1 VIRVLCC
8 ISVFLIGSLLWAT
21 PINETTPGPIF
32 KNDSISAYRYQKTYI
47 LPELNSIIL
56 KTSKE
61 VSEMLL
67 TNPGGVSAGLQLWLK
82 ADTGVSTDIS
92 SDSGVWSDQ
101 SGQNNHASNSGAN
114 LSNDG
119 SGTPSIIY
127 NTNSN
132 LINFNPN
139 LNFNFEQLKVSLDIN
154 PSAIGDMDIYVVVN
168 GNNAILGN
176 DNGGVDRS
184 IAPNRV
190 SNGDDIKDYFF
201 SSGDTR
207 YNNQLKMI
215 HYSYGATSNAAA
227 TSVINVNSKLIKTF
241 TEQNSNGGYT
251 DLYIGNAGGIGSFSG
266 QIAEIIIY
274 DNNLTGDSKSKVD
287 TYLSIKYG
295 LSFDNATTTDYISSD
310 GTLIFDASAN
320 SGFTTGVFGLGRD
333 DDSSLNQK
341 ISKNGGSDLLVA
353 LQNNFNLA
361 NNSGSRTVNH
371 TNNNQYLIISNN
383 GLANT
388 SDSDDVNADT
398 FESRFRRI
406 WKVNLTGDF
415 DQDVALRFDAFGGSV
430 PANERYLL
438 TDDDGDFSNGGTV
451 NEGVLATNKTI
462 SGVRFTS
469 ARPYFTIAK
478 ISTLTDPGLLGFD
491 NIDKLYTDVDFTY
504 DSPTTSS
511 NGTITYSSS
520 NTSTAEI
527 DSSTGIVSIQGV
539 GTTIISAI
547 QAATDTYKSG
557 TITATLTVNK
567 ADLTITAN
575 NESKT
580 YDGNVFLG
588 TYSITGSGFRFGEDI
603 SNLGGSLSFSGAAIT
618 ATSAGAHIITPGG
631 YSSNNY
637 SFNYVNGSLLI
648 NKKSLIISGITASEK
663 QYDGNTTA
671 TTNILNAVYDGL
683 ETGGDVGLLI
693 STGVFDTKDVGTGKT
708 VTLTNTYG
716 GTDLGNYT
724 IVDQT
729 STTANILAND
739 NVLDFDGANDY
750 LLLPQAISSNLSS
763 NLFTIEGFV
772 KLTSYNSSNRQVFF
786 AARHSSTSDRCIF
799 YVESGT
805 PTIKVFLSQGG
816 SSNFIGES
824 DEISINK
831 WYHYALVKDGPS
843 SFKFYINGALVSSGI
858 TPGTES
864 AIDVDQEPVMGSD
877 YYPGPTLRSNYF
889 SGQLDEFRI
898 WNEARSLTDIQNNF
912 NNKLTGS
919 ESNLFLYYPF
929 DQGIP
934 GGDNSSITS
943 VLDNA
948 ASENAAINNFT
959 KNGASSNFVANDRSA
974 LKATTSLTISGT
986 TKVYG
991 DPDFTLSL
999 SSTSTGTITYTSSDP
1014 SIATIN
1020 SSTGSITI
1028 TGVGTTTITA
1038 TQSETDS
1045 YESATAI
1052 ASLTVQAKALSLTL
1066 TGTISKVYD
1075 GDVLATLQAENYVLS
1090 GFITGESATVNN
1102 FIGDYDTASVGVNKI
1117 VYVDLLAADFT
1128 TASGTDIGNYTFAST
1143 VSNTIGIISKKALDI
1158 KGVVVLDKVYD
1169 GTTDATLSLSG
1180 INYNGL
1186 VNSDNIGYTTTAA
1199 FSDKHVGDHKSVFLT
1214 ETATGPDIG
1223 NYSITFQATTT
1234 ASITAKTMTVTGF
1247 VAADKAYDATR
1258 TATVTFSSLTYDGL
1272 VFGDTVSVAS
1282 AGGLFDTKSVGVNK
1296 SVALT
1301 VTYTGVD
1308 KDNYNIQTQP
1318 STTASITGKVAYL
1331 TGSSGVNKVYDDNI
1345 SLPSGVSGY
1354 GLLTGVVAG
1363 DNVTVNGI
1371 AAYDSKNAGSR
1382 TIVPGGVTLIGT
1394 EASNYSL
1401 NWINGSGTISTRT
1414 LTVTARDDAKFVT
1427 QTDVVGYN
1435 GATVVGFISDDNI
1448 AADLT
1453 GTLSIARTNAGTETA
1468 GTYTNV
1474 LSPAGYSAI
1483 NYSITYVPGTFTIV
1497 PADALLVT
1505 VSNTT
1510 MVYGNTPNSSVL
1522 SGKYF
1527 SSTSST
1533 VVTLASPSFSEG
1545 TYTFNDG
1552 VGGTA
1557 RFGLT
1562 LSPDLKSSANFYQV
1576 GAYAVAATNI
1586 VETSSNF
1593 SDLITVV
1600 GTLEVT
1606 PKSVTASPS
1615 TVVKNYD
1622 GTTAMTGMSLTFSGT
1637 FSADVLNATGSGY
1650 FSDAQAG
1657 AAKTYHLS
1665 GVSLS
1670 GIDASN
1676 YTLSNA
1682 GTFSGTTGVI
1692 LKIPLQI
1699 RANDASKV
1707 YDGNPYSG
1715 GNGVT
1720 YNGFISGE
1728 SSDQLSGPL
1737 TYLGSSQGATA
1748 VGTYVIQP
1756 GGFTANNYTLSYVNG
1771 SLVIEAGDTDGDG
1784 ILDLNDN
1791 CPTVVNVDQA
1801 DLDADGLGD
1810 VCDTDIDGDGFTN
1823 TVEVSCGTDPRNA
1836 ISKPEDTDGDGIADC
1851 VDPDIDNDTILNA
1864 NDNCVYTPNTDQVD
1878 FDGDGVGDLCDADMD
1893 GDGFTNT
1900 VEEDCGTDPRDF
1912 FDTPMDTDGDGLA
1925 NCFDPDDD
1933 NDGQTDV
1940 HEAACGSDPLDSSN
1954 LSPDYDSDGIPDC
1967 VDPDSDNDGCL
1978 NEVDAFPLDETE
1990 CEDTDGDGTGN
2001 NEDQDDDNDGQTDID
2016 ENNCDSDPLDAL
2028 DRSIDTDSDGIPDCL
2043 DPDDDNDGQSDLHE
2057 EACGSDPIDAA
2068 SLSPDFDS
2076 DGIPD
2081 CLDPDDDNDGCLD
2094 LSDAFPLDASECLDT
2109 DQDGLGNN
2117 KDTDDDNDGQLD
2129 AHEEDCGSDALD
2141 YNSLSLDYDADGI
2154 PDCID
2159 PDIDGDGCLNFEDA
2173 FPYNPLECA
2182 DSDGD
2187 GLGDNEDPDDNNDG
2201 CADTD
2206 LCISELLT
2214 PNEPGL
2220 ESVWLIQNITQY
2232 SSAYVRVFDRH
2243 RQLVFE
2249 QQGYKSDWDGK
2260 YQKSKKP
2267 LPAGPYYYIVQ
2278 LNDGSAERTGW
2289 LYITY

>member
-1 VIRVLCC
+1 MNRVLWC
-8 ISVFLIGSLLWAT
+8 ISVFFIGSLLFAAPIKDVT
-21 PINETTPGPIF
+21 PDPIF
-32 KNDSISAYRYQKTYI
+32 KNDSISAYGYQKAYI
-47 LPELNSIIL
+47 LPELNPAIL
-56 KTSKE
+56 KISKE

-67 TNPGGVSAGLQLWLK
+67 ADPGGVSLGLQLWLK
-82 ADTGVSTDIS
+82 ADAGVSSDINT
-92 SDSGVWSDQ
+92 DSGVWSDQ
-101 SGQNNHASNSGAN
+101 SGQNNHANNSGTN
-114 LSNDG
+114 LSSNG
-119 SGTPSIIY
+119 SGTPSITY
-127 NTNSN
+127 NTTSN
-132 LINFNPN
+132 LINYNPN
-139 LNFNFEQLKVSLDIN
+139 LAFNFEQLKVGLDIN
-154 PSAIGDMDIYVVVN
+154 PLAIGDMDIYVVVD

-176 DNGGVDRS
+176 ENGGVDRS

-190 SNGDDIKDYFF
+190 SNGVDIQDYFF
-201 SSGDTR
+201 GSGDSR
-207 YNNQLKMI
+207 YNDQLKII
-215 HYSYGATSNAAA
+215 HYSFGATSNASA
-227 TSVINVNSKLIKTF
+227 TSFINVNNKLIKTF

-251 DLYIGNAGGIGSFSG
+251 DLYIGNAGSVGSFSG

-274 DNNLTGDSKSKVD
+274 DQNLTGVNKSKVD
-287 TYLSIKYG
+287 SYLSLKYG
-295 LSFDNATTTDYISSD
+295 ISLDNAITTDYISSN
-310 GTLIFDASAN
+310 GTLVFDASAN
-320 SGFTTGVFGLGRD
+320 SGYTTGIFGLGRD

-341 ISKNGGSDLLVA
+341 ISNNGGSDLLVA
-353 LQNNFNLA
+353 LQNNFSLV

-371 TNNNQYLIISNN
+371 TNNNQHLIISNN

-388 SDSDDVNADT
+388 SDSDDVNTDT
-398 FESRFRRI
+398 FESRFRRV
-406 WKVNLTGDF
+406 WKVNLAGGF
-415 DQDVALRFDAFGGSV
+415 DQDVALRFDAFGSSV
-430 PANERYLL
+430 PANQRHLL

-451 NEGVLATNKTI
+451 DEGVLATNKTI
-462 SGVRFTS
+462 SGIRLTN

-478 ISTLTDPGLLGFD
+478 ISSLSDPGLSGFD
-491 NIDKLYTDVDFTY
+491 NTTKVYTDVDFTY
-504 DSPTTSS
+504 DTPTTSS
-511 NGTITYSSS
+511 TGTITYSSEDNS
-520 NTSTAEI
+520 IASIN
-527 DSSTGIVSIQGV
+527 SSTGVVSIKGV
-539 GTTIISAI
+539 GATIITAS
-547 QAATDTYKSG
+547 QEVTDTYKSG
-557 TITATLTVNK
+557 TITATLTVSK
-567 ADLTITAN
+567 AGLTITAN

-580 YDGNVFLG
+580 YDGNAFLG
-588 TYSITGSGFRFGEDI
+588 TYSITSSGFRSGEDI

-671 TTNILNAVYDGL
+671 TINILNADYAGL
-683 ETGGDVGLLI
+683 ETGDDVGLLI

-729 STTANILAND
+729 STTASILAND

-763 NLFTIEGFV
+763 SLFTIEGFV

-786 AARHSSTSDRCIF
+786 VARNSAANDRCVF
-799 YVESGT
+799 YIESGT

-831 WYHYALVKDGPS
+831 WYHYALVKDGS
-843 SFKFYINGALVSSGI
+843 ESFKFYINGALVESGTTVGVNTI
-858 TPGTES
+858 SVNQAP
-864 AIDVDQEPVMGSD
+864 IMGSD
-877 YYPGPTLRSNYF
+877 YYPGPSSRSNYF

-898 WNEARSLTDIQNNF
+898 WNEARSLTDIQNNI

-948 ASENAAINNFT
+948 GSENATLNNFT

-974 LKATTSLTISGT
+974 LKATPSFTISGT
-986 TKVYG
+986 TKIYG
-991 DPDFTLSL
+991 DPDFTLSV
-999 SSTSTGTITYTSSDP
+999 SSTSTGTITYTSSD
-1014 SIATIN
+1014 SSVATIN

-1028 TGVGTTTITA
+1028 TGVGTTSITA
-1038 TQSETDS
+1038 AQTETDS

-1066 TGTISKVYD
+1066 TGTVSKVYD

-1128 TASGTDIGNYTFAST
+1128 TAIGTDIGNYTFPST
-1143 VSNTIGIISKKALDI
+1143 VSNTIGIISKKSLEI

-1180 INYNGL
+1180 INYDGL
-1186 VNSDNIGYTTTAA
+1186 VNSDNLGYTTTAA
-1199 FSDKHVGDHKSVFLT
+1199 FSDKHVGDNKSVSLT
-1214 ETATGPDIG
+1214 ETATGPDVG
-1223 NYSITFQATTT
+1223 NYSITFQVTTT

-1247 VAADKAYDATR
+1247 VATDKAYDATR

-1272 VFGDTVSVAS
+1272 VFGDTVSAAS
-1282 AGGLFDTKSVGVNK
+1282 AGGLFDTKEVGTNK
-1296 SVALT
+1296 RVDITA
-1301 VTYTGVD
+1301 TYAGSDTN
-1308 KDNYNIQTQP
+1308 NYNIQTQP

-1331 TGSSGVNKVYDDNI
+1331 TGASGVNKVYDDNN

-1382 TIVPGGVTLIGT
+1382 TIVQGGVTLIGT
-1394 EASNYSL
+1394 DAINYSL
-1401 NWINGSGTISTRT
+1401 NWTNGSGAISTRT

-1427 QTDVVGYN
+1427 QTDVVGFK
-1435 GATVVGFISDDNI
+1435 GAAVVGFISDDNI

-1474 LSPAGYSAI
+1474 LSPSGYSAV
-1483 NYSITYVPGTFTIV
+1483 NYTISYVPGDFTIV
-1497 PADALLVT
+1497 AADELLVT

-1510 MVYGNTPNSSVL
+1510 MVYGNTPNYTIL
-1522 SGKYF
+1522 SGKYY

-1533 VVTLASPSFSEG
+1533 VVTLALPTYSDG

-1557 RFGLT
+1557 RFGLS
-1562 LSPDLKSSANFYQV
+1562 LSPDTKSTANFYKV
-1576 GAYAVAATNI
+1576 GAYSVAAIDI
-1586 VETSSNF
+1586 VETSVNF
-1593 SDLITVV
+1593 SDRITVV
-1600 GTLEVT
+1600 GALEVT

-1622 GTTAMTGMSLTFSGT
+1622 GTTTMTGMSLSLSGT
-1637 FSADVLNATGSGY
+1637 LSGDLVSSLGSGY
-1650 FSDAQAG
+1650 FSNAQSG
-1657 AAKTYHLS
+1657 IGKTYFLS
-1665 GVSLS
+1665 GLSLS
-1670 GIDASN
+1670 GTDASN
-1676 YTLSNA
+1676 YVLTNA
-1682 GTFSGTTGVI
+1682 GTYSDTSGI
-1692 LKIPLQI
+1692 INKIPLQI
-1699 RANDASKV
+1699 KANDATKV

-1715 GNGVT
+1715 GNGVV
-1720 YNGFISGE
+1720 YSGFISGE
-1728 SSDQLSGPL
+1728 GIAQLSGAL
-1737 TYLGSSQGATA
+1737 SYSGSSQGAIA
-1748 VGTYVIQP
+1748 AGTYVIQP
-1756 GGFTANNYTLSYVNG
+1756 GGFTADNYTLSYVNG
-1771 SLVIEAGDTDGDG
+1771 SLEIAAGDTDGDG
-1784 ILDLNDN
+1784 ILDINDN
-1791 CPTVVNVDQA
+1791 CPTVANVDQA

-1810 VCDTDIDGDGFTN
+1810 VCDADIDGDGFTN
-1823 TVEVSCGTDPRNA
+1823 TVEVSCGTDPSDA
-1836 ISKPEDTDGDGIADC
+1836 TSKPEDTDGDGIADC
-1851 VDPDIDNDTILNA
+1851 VDPDIDNDTILNV
-1864 NDNCVYTPNTDQVD
+1864 NDNCVYTPNTDQAD
-1878 FDGDGVGDLCDADMD
+1878 LDGDRVGDACDADMD

-1900 VEEDCGTDPRDF
+1900 IEEDCGTDPRDF
-1912 FDTPMDTDGDGLA
+1912 FDTPIDTDGDGLA
-1925 NCFDPDDD
+1925 NCEDLDDD
-1933 NDGQTDV
+1933 NDGQTDTD
-1940 HEAACGSDPLDSSN
+1940 EEACGSDPLNASS
-1954 LSPDYDSDGIPDC
+1954 LSPDYDSDGIPNC

-1990 CEDTDGDGTGN
+1990 CQDTDGDGTGN
-2001 NEDQDDDNDGQTDID
+2001 NADTDDDNDGQTDIH
-2016 ENNCDSDPLDAL
+2016 ENNCGSDAL
-2028 DRSIDTDSDGIPDCL
+2028 NAASMSPDYDTDGLPDCI
-2043 DPDDDNDGQSDLHE
+2043 DPDDDNDSQTDLDE
-2057 EACGSDPIDAA
+2057 EACGSDPVDEK

-2094 LSDAFPLDASECLDT
+2094 IEDAFPFDASECLDT
-2109 DQDGLGNN
+2109 DLDSIGNN
-2117 KDTDDDNDGQLD
+2117 KDPDDDNDGQLD
-2129 AHEEDCGSDALD
+2129 THEEDCGSDAID
-2141 YNSLSLDYDADGI
+2141 YYSVSLDYDSDGI

-2159 PDIDGDGCLNFEDA
+2159 PDIDGDGCLNYEDA
-2173 FPYNPLECA
+2173 FPYNPLECV
-2182 DSDGD
+2182 DTDGD
-2187 GLGDNEDPDDNNDG
+2187 GLGDNEDLDDNNDG
-2201 CADTD
+2201 CEDTD
-2206 LCISELLT
+2206 LCISELIT
-2214 PNEPGL
+2214 PNESGI

-2232 SSAYVRVFDRH
+2232 PNAYVRVFDRH

-2278 LNDGSAERTGW
+2278 LNDGSAARTGW